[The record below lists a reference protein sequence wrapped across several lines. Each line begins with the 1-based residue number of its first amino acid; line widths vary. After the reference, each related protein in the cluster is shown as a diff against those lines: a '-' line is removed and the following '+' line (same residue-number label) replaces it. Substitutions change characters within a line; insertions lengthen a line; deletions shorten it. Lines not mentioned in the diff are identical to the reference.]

1 MLDKQ
6 QILQTLGFD
15 SFTSMQE
22 EMAKAGSSRGGIVL
36 LSPTG
41 SGKTL
46 GYLLPA
52 VDRIDVGLDTLQVV
66 VVTPTRELAQQSE
79 EVLKSMKIGIRS
91 LALYGGRP
99 AMEEHRKIKEVKP
112 QIVFATPG
120 RLNDHLNKENLN
132 ARGVSVLII
141 DEFDKCLEL
150 GFQDEMNDLLNHFSN
165 LYGCWLMSAT
175 DAEEIPQFMNRLF
188 KTYHKI
194 DYLSIAESQTESR
207 LQVRLVRSEKKDKL
221 ESLAR
226 LLMLIKGEP
235 TIVFVSYRESVERV
249 GKWLREQG
257 FTVEMYHGGME
268 QEWRE
273 RALYKFQIGR
283 AHV

>member
-99 AMEEHRKIKEVKP
+99 AMEEHRKIKEVEP

-207 LQVRLVRSEKKDKL
+207 LQVRLVRSEKRI
-221 ESLAR
+221 SW
-226 LLMLIKGEP
+226 
-235 TIVFVSYRESVERV
+235 RV
-249 GKWLREQG
+249 W
-257 FTVEMYHGGME
+257 
-268 QEWRE
+268 
-273 RALYKFQIGR
+273 
-283 AHV
+283 HVC